1 MTTKPFEA
9 THDLAATV
17 AAAQDGDE
25 EAWAILVRRFDRLL
39 RRIGQ
44 RYRLTAGDVDDVA
57 QATWLR
63 AYANLHTL
71 RQPAAFAAWLAM
83 TARREALCRLQGP
96 TRELLTDDPGLFEH
110 GTEASPET
118 LAIDAD
124 RREILQRAMST
135 LPERHRELMLM
146 IASSDSPD
154 YQTISERLDMPIGSI
169 GPIRGR
175 CLQRLQRHAELRALV
190 A

>member
-1 MTTKPFEA
+1 MTTNAPQ
-9 THDLAATV
+9 DLIATV
-17 AAAQDGDE
+17 KAAQDGDE
-25 EAWAILVRRFDRLL
+25 EAWASLVRRFDRML

-44 RYRLTAGDVDDVA
+44 RYRLPPGDVDDVA

-63 AYANLHTL
+63 AYANLRTL
-71 RQPAAFAAWLAM
+71 REPAAFPAWLAM

-96 TRELLTDDPGLFEH
+96 MREVLTDDPAQFER
-110 GTEASPET
+110 GTESSPET

-124 RREILQRAMST
+124 RRDILRRAMST
-135 LPERHRELMLM
+135 LPERHRALMLM

-154 YQTISERLDMPIGSI
+154 YQTISEQLDMPIGSI

-175 CLQRLQRHAELRALV
+175 CLRRLQRHAELRSLV